1 MNETVIAS
9 SVALANALELPFH
22 NPPEE
27 ARELVHCASCLAE
40 VLLTLE
46 TRIIKYLS
54 KQGEKL
60 YNDPIRKARARE
72 LLTQVAWSALHLK
85 GQRGLVSSGSLNSR
99 RVDLYR
105 ISSFPVYSDADA
117 LYWEIEHLRRSFP
130 WLERSDFLPAPA
142 PSLGD
147 SRAALGSILDFYTP
161 AYRPLTLLVCFI
173 EAIKSPL
180 TSPCLDLEV
189 FFTTWLSAPWSKAD
203 RPFANVLK
211 ARLSQ
216 SLSKLE
222 VIHE

>member
-9 SVALANALELPFH
+9 SVALARALELPFR

-46 TRIIKYLS
+46 THTLKFLS
-54 KQGEKL
+54 KQGVTL

-85 GQRGLVSSGSLNSR
+85 GQRGLVSNGSLNSR

-105 ISSFPVYSDADA
+105 VCSFPVYADADA
-117 LYWEIEHLRRSFP
+117 LVWEVTHLRRAFP
-130 WLERSDFLPAPA
+130 WLAEDDFLPAPA
-142 PSLGD
+142 GTLANTRP
-147 SRAALGSILDFYTP
+147 ALGSILDFYTP

-173 EAIKSPL
+173 EAIKQPL
-180 TSPCLDLEV
+180 TSPCLDLEA
-189 FFTTWLSAPWSKAD
+189 FFKTWLSAPWSQSD
-203 RPFANVLK
+203 MPFANVLRE
-211 ARLSQ
+211 RLTR
-216 SLSKLE
+216 SLKQLE
-222 VIHE
+222 ATDE